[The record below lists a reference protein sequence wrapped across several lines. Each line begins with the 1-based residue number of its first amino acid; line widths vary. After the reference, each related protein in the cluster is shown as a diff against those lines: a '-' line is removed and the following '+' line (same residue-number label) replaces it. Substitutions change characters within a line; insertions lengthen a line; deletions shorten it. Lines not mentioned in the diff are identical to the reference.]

1 MSFTELKVA
10 ELKKVA
16 ETFAVDAEGLK
27 TKTDLI
33 ARLNEEGI
41 SWQMYNN
48 FKTSEKEE
56 IKIPP
61 AEKLKREA
69 KIMSKVSDQILVK
82 MDRSNLSYEILGFS
96 FTRDHPFQAMSAEA
110 AQKIFDSEDGF
121 RIATPREAQE
131 YYA

>member
-27 TKTDLI
+27 TKVDLI

-41 SWQMYNN
+41 SWDMYNN
-48 FKTSEKEE
+48 FNTSKKEE
-56 IKIPP
+56 IKIAPQ
-61 AEKLKREA
+61 EKQKREA
-69 KIMSKVSDQILVK
+69 KIMSKASDQVLVK
-82 MDRSNLSYEILGFS
+82 MDRSNLSYEVAGFS
-96 FTRDHPFQAMSAEA
+96 FTRDHPFQAMSSDR
-110 AQKIFDSEDGF
+110 AQKIFDAEDGF